1 MIIIIIILDDNWSEI
16 DRCRGVSFGFWRERV
31 KKFCF
36 LAIAIRL
43 SFVNIYNNISFNI
56 VIFVYNVV

>member
-1 MIIIIIILDDNWSEI
+1 MIIGALS
-16 DRCRGVSFGFWRERV
+16 RGFVR
-31 KKFCF
+31 F
-36 LAIAIRL
+36 LAREGEEILFPIAIRL